1 MRSILRN
8 LFAGLALAAGALM
21 APVVA
26 IGQDVALKTN
36 LLTDVTL
43 NPNLGVE
50 IGLAPKWTLDLTGQ
64 VNFWT
69 VDGHKWKH
77 WVVQPEARYWFCQR
91 FGGHFLGFHAIG
103 GQYNFGNIGIKQNFL
118 GSDFS
123 NLRHMRYQGWAAG
136 AGVAYGYAWPVARH
150 WNVEA
155 EVGVG
160 WLYTRYDSFPCV
172 GCGRKIDENKTHNYV
187 GPTKAALNIVYLF

>member
-1 MRSILRN
+1 MRTYLRHC
-8 LFAGLALAAGALM
+8 FAALVVAMLATV
-21 APVVA
+21 APVSGRA
-26 IGQDVALKTN
+26 QDVALKTN

-69 VDGHKWKH
+69 INGHKWKH
-77 WVVQPEARYWFCQR
+77 WVFQPEARYWFCQR

-103 GQYNFGNIGIKQNFL
+103 GQYNFGRIGIKQNFL
-118 GSDFS
+118 GS
-123 NLRHMRYQGWAAG
+123 NLSELQHKRFQGWGIG
-136 AGVAYGYAWPVARH
+136 AGVAYGYAWPVALH

-155 EVGVG
+155 EIGIG
-160 WLYTRYDSFPCV
+160 WIYTRYDAFPCV
-172 GCGRKIDENKTHNYV
+172 GCGRKIEDNKAHNYV